1 MKLFGRLM
9 TSSLAGFRS
18 HLARKDQDMTRD
30 EARRLVEL
38 AQAGAPVHGDAL
50 LVALAAT
57 GDAAQPCWQDQIDA
71 EELVQTLRK
80 EGLI

>member
-9 TSSLAGFRS
+9 TSSLAGFQS

-50 LVALAAT
+50 LVALHTT
-57 GDAAQPCWQDQIDA
+57 GDADRPSWQDQQDA
-71 EELVQTLRK
+71 EELVKTLRK